1 METMLISGNT
11 DPGRRRKENQDAYI
25 FRQLWSAD
33 KALLAVVDGVGG
45 YAGGEKAAA
54 IARDCIEQ
62 YMQIP
67 RGDTLTMLRE
77 AVVFANNRIVEE
89 RKEDQ
94 YFSEMCCV
102 LTAVVADTTTQSV
115 YFAHV
120 GDTRLYRYRN
130 GDLQKIT
137 RDHSFVGIKEDA
149 GEISELEAMS
159 HPHRN
164 QILREVGSAP
174 HRLDDEDFMDYG
186 REDLL
191 PGDLWLLCSDGLTDM
206 VTLQQMTT
214 LLSASLS
221 LDHKVSN
228 LIALANE
235 MGGADNIT
243 VVLLQCPAAAVPK
256 KVPEAPVFNKEEPA
270 EQSTTNAKGR
280 KQLEKSR
287 MLWIVLLVLLI
298 AAAGWYLSPS
308 NRGIGMLPGPS
319 KHDSITNNKTDSN
332 SEEGGIAP
340 SFRRGGARIP
350 GPGAEKKTDTLR
362 LSATQNFEDLK
373 HYADSTGSTLVLVPA
388 KNKHTRFAA
397 VEITSRSAKPGDTL
411 LMKNLRINNFETGI
425 LMRVPVLLK
434 TENLVFDNTRYPFSY
449 GFKPDSSH
457 RSVLFI
463 NSAKQ

>member
-1 METMLISGNT
+1 
-11 DPGRRRKENQDAYI
+11 
-25 FRQLWSAD
+25 
-33 KALLAVVDGVGG
+33 
-45 YAGGEKAAA
+45 
-54 IARDCIEQ
+54 
-62 YMQIP
+62 
-67 RGDTLTMLRE
+67 
-77 AVVFANNRIVEE
+77 
-89 RKEDQ
+89 
-94 YFSEMCCV
+94 
-102 LTAVVADTTTQSV
+102 
-115 YFAHV
+115 
-120 GDTRLYRYRN
+120 
-130 GDLQKIT
+130 
-137 RDHSFVGIKEDA
+137 VGIKEDA

-206 VTLQQMTT
+206 ITVQQMTT

-235 MGGADNIT
+235 MGGTDNIT
-243 VVLLQCPAAAVPK
+243 VVLLQCPAAAAPK
-256 KVPEAPVFNKEEPA
+256 KIPEAPVFNKEEPA
-270 EQSTTNAKGR
+270 AQSTTNAKER
-280 KQLEKSR
+280 KLLEKSR
-287 MLWIVLLVLLI
+287 LLWIVLLVLLI

-319 KHDSITNNKTDSN
+319 KHDSITNVIADSN
-332 SEEGGIAP
+332 GIAP

-350 GPGAEKKTDTLR
+350 GPAAEKKTDTLR
-362 LSATQNFEDLK
+362 LSATKNFEDLK

-388 KNKHTRFAA
+388 KKNNTRFAA
-397 VEITSRSAKPGDTL
+397 VEITGRSAKTGDTL
-411 LMKNLRINNFETGI
+411 LLRNLRIKDFETGI
-425 LMRVPVLLK
+425 QMRVPVLLK
-434 TENLVFDNTRYPFSY
+434 TENLVFDNTRHPFSY